1 MINQSVL
8 GDQGPEGAISF
19 FLSPSLRQ
27 RPENNSAVAVKV
39 DSHQHI
45 RNSIRERW
53 KWQKKRNVKHEKYSI
68 RNEEF
73 IRCTKSS
80 LKRINEFDERSV
92 GRIQIESQIGK
103 NKGNERAFGI
113 SMSV

>member
-1 MINQSVL
+1 MINKSVL

-27 RPENNSAVAVKV
+27 RPENNSAVVVKV
-39 DSHQHI
+39 NSHQHI
-45 RNSIRERW
+45 FIRERW
-53 KWQKKRNVKHEKYSI
+53 KWQKKKKGNAKHEKYSI
-68 RNEEF
+68 RNEKF

-103 NKGNERAFGI
+103 NKE
-113 SMSV
+113 MK